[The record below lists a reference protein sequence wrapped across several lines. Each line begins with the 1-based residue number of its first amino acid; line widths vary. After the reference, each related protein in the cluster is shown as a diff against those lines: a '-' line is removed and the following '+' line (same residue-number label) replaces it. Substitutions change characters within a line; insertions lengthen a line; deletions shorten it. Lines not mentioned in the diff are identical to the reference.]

1 MPDFV
6 LKTGILVLFLV
17 IRFETAILSVNFYVS
32 NHSKLH
38 YYSKYLSLSP
48 LYLH

>member
-17 IRFETAILSVNFYVS
+17 IRFGAAILSVNFYVS
-32 NHSKLH
+32 N
-38 YYSKYLSLSP
+38 LSN
-48 LYLH
+48 